1 MLMSYTYENEFAKPM
16 KKTDVIDPDRNW
28 KHFVH
33 DVNPLDEKATV
44 CRFVF
49 AKYDKSIDSP
59 VMDDMS
65 YEIHYYPMWYYE
77 KNGQRRKRLR
87 LNGKA
92 KIWEPSKV
100 MWNWMLASH
109 GLNSPNDITINGCR
123 V

>member
-16 KKTDVIDPDRNW
+16 KKKDVIDPDRNW

-65 YEIHYYPMWYYE
+65 YEIHYYSMWKYE
-77 KNGQRRKRLR
+77 TATKKGRKLLVNGTALH
-87 LNGKA
+87 
-92 KIWEPSKV
+92 WEPSRK
-100 MWNWMLASH
+100 MWPVLLKSH
-109 GLNSPNDITINGCR
+109 GLDSPDDISIYGCR